1 MKLRYNPYQIF
12 VSSHTPAGLYA
23 RKKWLEEAATK
34 SWKHDYG
41 EVLERLWA
49 NQSSEGSWNQSP
61 LETIKRLFG
70 LHLTVRESSDGIET
84 ALNWLLDKITL
95 QGDKIKVVCE
105 GDLTAVSMRGLPFA
119 AGRQDILMVAAVLFL
134 ATIFSRESD
143 PAVLALYQWL
153 SGEGVKNKGRWF
165 DRVSSH
171 NIFRAMVVHPVFA
184 KDNANAL
191 AAEYLTD
198 LQTETGDWNNDLPFY
213 QTLNALAH
221 LDLPQ
226 AQTALEKA
234 FERLFENQNSDGTWS
249 RSEPEWNTFLAIH
262 ALKNKGLL

>member
-12 VSSHTPAGLYA
+12 ISSNTPAGLYA
-23 RKKWLEEAATK
+23 RKKWLEEADTK

-49 NQSSEGSWNQSP
+49 NQSSDGSWHQSP
-61 LETIKRLFG
+61 LETIKRLFA

-84 ALNWLLDKITL
+84 ALNWLLEKINL
-95 QGDKIKVVCE
+95 QGDKIKVVYE

-119 AGRQDILMVAAVLFL
+119 AGRKDTWMVAAVLFL

-143 PAVLALYQWL
+143 PAVLALYRWL
-153 SGEGVKNKGRWF
+153 SAEGVKNKGLWF
-165 DRVSSH
+165 DRISSH

-184 KDNANAL
+184 QDNATTSAV
-191 AAEYLTD
+191 EYLAD
-198 LQTETGDWNNDLPFY
+198 LQTDRGDWQNELPFY

-221 LDLPQ
+221 LELAQ
-226 AQTALEKA
+226 ADTQLEKA
-234 FERLFENQNSDGTWS
+234 FKWLFENQNSGGTWS

-262 ALKNKGLL
+262 ALKNKGIL